1 MITQEQTPHIGYT
14 GTDFI
19 SFVPKMMNRHGLIT
33 GATGTGKT
41 VTLQTLAETF
51 SQLGISVFA
60 ADMKGDLSGVAKR
73 GGNKESVQ
81 TRVNEYGLEGQGFAY
96 QSFPVEFWDA
106 FGDQGHPLRLTISSL
121 GPMLLERLLDLNAT
135 QGGVL
140 NLIFKIADDNNLLLI
155 DLKDLQAMVKFVG
168 DNRARF
174 TTQYGNISPATIGA
188 IQRALLRLESEGGHL
203 FFGEPELDLYDLF
216 RSEGGKGVIN
226 VLAADKLSRSP
237 RIYTTFLLWLLS
249 TLYETMPEVGDMERP
264 KMVFF
269 FDEAHL
275 LFSDMSKVLLERV
288 EQIIRLIRSKG
299 IGIYFCT
306 QAPSDIPDSIL
317 GQLGNKVQHAL
328 RAYTPADQKALRA
341 AAQGL
346 RPNPAFDTVAA
357 ISELRTGEAI
367 LSMLDPKGAPEVS
380 QRASVLPPQS
390 FIGPLTTSEREELME
405 RSLLRRKYKDA
416 VDNDSAFEVLDRSA
430 REEERQQQAEQT
442 EQERLKRERDAART
456 ARAESG
462 RRSESDMGGLL
473 GDLFKQ
479 ITKST
484 SRQISNEL
492 GKSIT
497 RTILGTLLGGR
508 KR

>member
-1 MITQEQTPHIGYT
+1 
-14 GTDFI
+14 
-19 SFVPKMMNRHGLIT
+19 MMNRHGLIT

-51 SQLGISVFA
+51 SQLGVSVFA

-96 QSFPVEFWDA
+96 QNFPVEFWDA
-106 FGDQGHPLRLTISSL
+106 FGDQGHPLRITISSL

-390 FIGPLTTSEREELME
+390 FIGPLTTLEREGLME
-405 RSLLRRKYKDA
+405 HSLLRRKYKDA

-430 REEERQQQAEQT
+430 REEERQQQVEQA
-442 EQERLKRERDAART
+442 EQERLNREREAART

-462 RRSESDMGGLL
+462 RRSESDMGGLF

-484 SRQISNEL
+484 SRQISNEF